1 MKILGI
7 GIVEL
12 CVLLLLVVSI
22 VAAIV
27 LAQQY
32 AAKRDAK
39 NAARY
44 LSHISKPSSEG
55 QLTQAHPA
63 SASLEDVSFGA
74 ESAVSVIAQEARFFA
89 CFPALK
95 KWRTS
100 VGFSVLGVLAV
111 WALNGLLAVASMV
124 ITAIIGAFLPGL
136 HGGDL
141 LFSLVF
147 LMGNMALIVCC
158 IAYAALIYPS
168 YFTDLPLF
176 ESPQLISMLN
186 LLFGWIVFG
195 SLWNSCL
202 TKSREGATRKRGIS
216 FIVYSVLM
224 VAIAACQFVTMAQ
237 LVDAFA
243 FVNVPHV

>member
-1 MKILGI
+1 M
-7 GIVEL
+7 
-12 CVLLLLVVSI
+12 
-22 VAAIV
+22 A
-27 LAQQY
+27 
-32 AAKRDAK
+32 
-39 NAARY
+39 
-44 LSHISKPSSEG
+44 
-55 QLTQAHPA
+55 TQEENFH
-63 SASLEDVSFGA
+63 S
-74 ESAVSVIAQEARFFA
+74 
-89 CFPALK
+89 CFPALRNWK
-95 KWRTS
+95 TS
-100 VGFSVLGVLAV
+100 IGFSVLGVLAV

-237 LVDAFA
+237 LVDAFV